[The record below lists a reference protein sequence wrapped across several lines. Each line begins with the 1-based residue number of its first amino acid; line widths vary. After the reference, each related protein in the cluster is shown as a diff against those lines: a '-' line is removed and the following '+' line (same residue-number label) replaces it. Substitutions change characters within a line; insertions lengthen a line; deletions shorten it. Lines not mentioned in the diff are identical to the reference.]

1 MTSLKKN
8 MAYNVAY
15 QVLVIV
21 LPLVTAP
28 YVSRILGAEGLG
40 IYSYIFSIVT
50 YFGLFGMLGIANH
63 GNRSIALT
71 KADREKVS
79 QTFINIYVIQLFTT
93 FVALIAYLLFV
104 TFLFSGNKIVAYIQT
119 IILLSYVL
127 DITWCFFGLEQFAVT
142 VTRNAIIKIVTVI
155 AIFTLV
161 KHRDDVW
168 IYAFIMSFGMLFS
181 QLYLWFQLHKFVSFK
196 KPQWANIKRNIQPI
210 LLLFVPAIAYSI
222 YKLLDK
228 VMLGAMTSMAQVG
241 MFDNAEKIINIPTS
255 LITAF
260 GTVMMPRI
268 TTLLASSDSE
278 KISYLNRISVR
289 YFTILVVGA
298 AFGLAGIS
306 SVLAPVYFGQ
316 EFADSSV
323 LIAGLGFSLIFVTW
337 ANVIRT
343 QYLIPQQL
351 DRPYVISTLIGAVA
365 NLAVNLVLIPRF
377 AAVGAMIGT
386 IAAEFTVFF
395 AQLLFVR
402 RQFPMMRYIVPTL
415 WLFPIGAVMCFAVF
429 EIGHVMGTTI
439 TSLVVQF
446 LVGGVIYLTG
456 SALYLWLVRD
466 EFLMRML
473 TRLGWKTVSG
483 RHSQKF
489 N

>member
-1 MTSLKKN
+1 
-8 MAYNVAY
+8 
-15 QVLVIV
+15 
-21 LPLVTAP
+21 
-28 YVSRILGAEGLG
+28 
-40 IYSYIFSIVT
+40 
-50 YFGLFGMLGIANH
+50 
-63 GNRSIALT
+63 
-71 KADREKVS
+71 
-79 QTFINIYVIQLFTT
+79 
-93 FVALIAYLLFV
+93 
-104 TFLFSGNKIVAYIQT
+104 
-119 IILLSYVL
+119 
-127 DITWCFFGLEQFAVT
+127 
-142 VTRNAIIKIVTVI
+142 
-155 AIFTLV
+155 
-161 KHRDDVW
+161 
-168 IYAFIMSFGMLFS
+168 
-181 QLYLWFQLHKFVSFK
+181 
-196 KPQWANIKRNIQPI
+196 
-210 LLLFVPAIAYSI
+210 
-222 YKLLDK
+222 
-228 VMLGAMTSMAQVG
+228 
-241 MFDNAEKIINIPTS
+241 
-255 LITAF
+255 
-260 GTVMMPRI
+260 MMPRI
-268 TTLLASSDSE
+268 TTLLASSDNE
-278 KISYLNRISVR
+278 KISYLNRISIR
-289 YFTILVVGA
+289 YFTLLVVGA

-306 SVLAPVYFGQ
+306 GVLAPVYFGQ

-351 DRPYVISTLIGAVA
+351 DRPYVISTLIGAAA

-377 AAVGAMIGT
+377 AAIGAMIGT

-439 TSLVVQF
+439 TSLVVQL

-456 SALYLWLVRD
+456 SALYLWLVHD

-489 N
+489 D